1 MNWKWLLT
9 TGEFRSRY
17 GLLVAIGGVLMVSL
31 SDLIWFPGDRG
42 MPAFAA
48 IAAVILSQFQS
59 NRSCGTD
66 RRNGIRKC

>member
-17 GLLVAIGGVLMVSL
+17 GLLVAIGGVLMMSL
-31 SDLIWFPGDRG
+31 SYLIWFPGDHG

-48 IAAVILSQFQS
+48 IAAVILSQFQP